1 LHAAVSF
8 AGRSTPSSNYAT
20 TALKSQ
26 DIERH
31 RPLGKGRAQAPISYL
46 KAGAP
51 GRTRTHNLLVR
62 RADGSRPAA
71 ELMEE
76 IRASGIV
83 ATAMGIRRTSLNDV
97 FLRLTGAG
105 VNGQNGR

>member
-1 LHAAVSF
+1 
-8 AGRSTPSSNYAT
+8 
-20 TALKSQ
+20 
-26 DIERH
+26 
-31 RPLGKGRAQAPISYL
+31 
-46 KAGAP
+46 
-51 GRTRTHNLLVR
+51 
-62 RADGSRPAA
+62 
-71 ELMEE
+71 MEE